1 MYGFVNG
8 LKIVESIHLTVPYE
22 DWSEVRSPSRA
33 IRRMRQ
39 GHRQR
44 VRYLQVPDPN
54 AYRIGDTVH
63 MHPETAR
70 QLRRM
75 IAEQRP

>member
-1 MYGFVNG
+1 MFVNG
-8 LKIVESIHLTVPYE
+8 LRIVESLHLTVPHE

-33 IRRMRQ
+33 IRRMKY
-39 GHRQR
+39 GHRQQIR
-44 VRYLQVPDPN
+44 HLQLPDPN

-75 IAEQRP
+75 IDEDAQ